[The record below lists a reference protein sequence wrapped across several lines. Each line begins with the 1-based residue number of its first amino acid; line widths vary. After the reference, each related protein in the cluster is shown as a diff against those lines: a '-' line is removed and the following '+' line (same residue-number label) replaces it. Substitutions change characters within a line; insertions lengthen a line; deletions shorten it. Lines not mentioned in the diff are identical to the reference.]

1 MQNGEGGARAAR
13 SPWDIDISLCGILSF
28 LFTWNWIVSQS
39 PTSLTVEWG
48 AWRIPARA
56 ILLVSFAVAGFT
68 LFALR
73 RYRPVAAPKIRRVRS
88 ITVAMVLAAGILVP
102 DILDSRFD
110 GELAGAPFAAQM
122 IFMGVASAYLTTV
135 VGTLF
140 GLKGIA
146 RPTSVTPA
154 SVIGLLLCV
163 PLQIALYYVPGS
175 IREGAMV
182 AFLVSVP
189 FLYGW
194 QVTRD
199 RLRES
204 RRTEKVRIPLRFIAT
219 LLIMGIALGTLQ
231 GIFTITVAADGHSLM
246 NPLSTLGFLLAA
258 LAAGV
263 TMTGNRFDYNHL
275 IYQMGIPIL
284 ACGFI
289 FAALGGN
296 QFVAFVICLMGY
308 YATFVVLWVLGAYL
322 TAESPSMVKW
332 LFALMGAVMA
342 LGQALGLIA
351 VDTQMVGL
359 VREDSILI
367 GTFLL
372 LACLFL
378 VGDRSPYESWGIVH
392 PTHSATL
399 NDLSQACQILA
410 AETHMTNRERDI
422 LPLLAQGRN
431 RKVIAETLVLSENTV
446 KTHISN
452 LYAKAGVHTQ
462 QELIDLA
469 QQRAEEGSGNR

>member
-1 MQNGEGGARAAR
+1 
-13 SPWDIDISLCGILSF
+13 
-28 LFTWNWIVSQS
+28 
-39 PTSLTVEWG
+39 
-48 AWRIPARA
+48 
-56 ILLVSFAVAGFT
+56 
-68 LFALR
+68 
-73 RYRPVAAPKIRRVRS
+73 
-88 ITVAMVLAAGILVP
+88 
-102 DILDSRFD
+102 
-110 GELAGAPFAAQM
+110 
-122 IFMGVASAYLTTV
+122 
-135 VGTLF
+135 
-140 GLKGIA
+140 
-146 RPTSVTPA
+146 
-154 SVIGLLLCV
+154 
-163 PLQIALYYVPGS
+163 
-175 IREGAMV
+175 
-182 AFLVSVP
+182 
-189 FLYGW
+189 
-194 QVTRD
+194 
-199 RLRES
+199 
-204 RRTEKVRIPLRFIAT
+204 
-219 LLIMGIALGTLQ
+219 
-231 GIFTITVAADGHSLM
+231 M

-378 VGDRSPYESWGIVH
+378 VRP
-392 PTHSATL
+392 
-399 NDLSQACQILA
+399 LA
-410 AETHMTNRERDI
+410 LRELGHRAPDPQRNPERPFAGMSDPGRRD
-422 LPLLAQGRN
+422 PHDQPRARHFAASRPGRN

>member
-1 MQNGEGGARAAR
+1 MRVEKG
-13 SPWDIDISLCGILSF
+13 SWDIDVSLCGILSF
-28 LFTWNWIVSQS
+28 LFTWNWIISQS
-39 PTSLTVEWG
+39 PTNLTVAWDG
-48 AWRIPARA
+48 WRIPARV
-56 ILLVSFAVAGFT
+56 ILLVSFAAAGFAF
-68 LFALR
+68 FAIR
-73 RYRPVAAPKIRRVRS
+73 RYRPTASPKTRRVRS
-88 ITVAMVLAAGILVP
+88 IALAIVLAAGILAP
-102 DILDSRFD
+102 DILDGHFD
-110 GELAGAPFAAQM
+110 GELSGIPFAVQM
-122 IFMGVASAYLTTV
+122 VFMGAASAYLTTV

-146 RPTSVTPA
+146 RPASVAPA
-154 SVIGLLLCV
+154 SIIGLLLCV

-175 IREGAMV
+175 VREGIMV
-182 AFLVSVP
+182 AFLVATP
-189 FLYGW
+189 LLYSW
-194 QVTRD
+194 QVTKD

-204 RRTEKVRIPLRFIAT
+204 RQAEKVRIPLRFIAT

-231 GIFTITVAADGHSLM
+231 GIFTITIAADGHSLM

-263 TMTGNRFDYNHL
+263 TMTGDRFDYNHL

-289 FAALGGN
+289 FVALGGN
-296 QFVAFVICLMGY
+296 QFVAFVICLTGY

-332 LFALMGAVMA
+332 LFALMGAVMS

-351 VDTQMVGL
+351 VDTQLIGL

-378 VGDRSPYESWGIVH
+378 IGDRSPYESWGIVH
-392 PTHSATL
+392 PTRGATKS
-399 NDLSQACQILA
+399 DLTQACRILA

-452 LYAKAGVHTQ
+452 LYAKTGVHTQ
-462 QELIDLA
+462 QELIDLV
-469 QQRAEEGSGNR
+469 QRRAEKGADDR